1 MASRG
6 KIFPKVRFPIFQRYY
21 RGINSINA
29 SRSYVVVHAKTYGYI
44 EMLRGVH
51 TRNILSTIA
60 TPARVGRA
68 LKVEHASSCSDV
80 TRDAT
85 LFFICSTDC
94 FLSRFAKLPPRRY
107 YTHPKSGTQT
117 PLLYIYIYFRNPVT
131 YFSFLSDVI
140 LFTTPPPTRF
150 ANNWQL
156 VGGER
161 KKTVVDHRFKIIARE
176 KNLETRFRSR
186 PTIRL
191 GKGYN
196 NGGWPRKIFRSF
208 RSLAGDLSIQRFIIS
223 TVSVDSQEIAT
234 KSRNPIRFDFT
245 AKFCRGPRNGNV
257 RRNRQASL
265 LYIN

>member
-21 RGINSINA
+21 KGINSINA

-161 KKTVVDHRFKIIARE
+161 ERE
-176 KNLETRFRSR
+176 KKNRRRS
-186 PTIRL
+186 
-191 GKGYN
+191 
-196 NGGWPRKIFRSF
+196 SF
-208 RSLAGDLSIQRFIIS
+208 QNYSA
-223 TVSVDSQEIAT
+223 
-234 KSRNPIRFDFT
+234 
-245 AKFCRGPRNGNV
+245 
-257 RRNRQASL
+257 
-265 LYIN
+265 